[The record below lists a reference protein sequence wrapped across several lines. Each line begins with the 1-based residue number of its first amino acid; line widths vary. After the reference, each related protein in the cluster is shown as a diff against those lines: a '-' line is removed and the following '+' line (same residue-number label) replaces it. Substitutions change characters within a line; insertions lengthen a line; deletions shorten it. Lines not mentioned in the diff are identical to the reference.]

1 MQSAITKKKKTG
13 RPKKTIKKEVRACV
27 RFTQAEYAIIREKAI
42 QAGLKAAPYLRLMA
56 NQSPF
61 RSRLSEEQM
70 QILRKLVGMSNNIN
84 QIAKI
89 CHQEGYRKAFV
100 KFEEIRRD
108 LDTILKMFR

>member
-1 MQSAITKKKKTG
+1 MQSATAKKKRIG
-13 RPKKTIKKEVRACV
+13 RPKKAVKKEVRACV
-27 RFTQAEYAIIREKAI
+27 RFTQAEYAIIREKDV
-42 QAGLKAAPYLRLMA
+42 QAGLKAAPYLRLVA
-56 NQSPF
+56 KQSPL
-61 RSRLSEEQM
+61 RTRLSEM

-89 CHQEGYRKAFV
+89 CHQEGYLKAFV